1 MSQADQLTV
10 SGPAAITSVGTGV
23 GAVVV
28 DPSVYWLGVPLPV
41 VLAAVA
47 GAALA
52 LSLVGE
58 MTRRQ
63 AFLAWALGSG
73 FGTYVPPLL
82 GWWPGIPPA
91 VWPALGFI
99 LGLLAHMCLT
109 ALFHSAPGAIGG
121 ALSALIDR
129 IRGR

>member
-1 MSQADQLTV
+1 MNQADQMAV
-10 SGPAAITSVGTGV
+10 SGPALGASVGTGV

-28 DPSVYWLGVPLPV
+28 DHSVYWLGVPLPV

-63 AFLAWALGSG
+63 AFVAWALGSG
-73 FGTYVPPLL
+73 AGTYLPPLL

-99 LGLLAHMCLT
+99 IGLVAHMALT
-109 ALFHSAPGAIGG
+109 ALFHSAPGAIGD
-121 ALSALIDR
+121 AISALIDR